1 VRWQLELVSGPEI
14 EPVTLAEMRRHLR
27 MFEDVT
33 DEDADI
39 TALITGAREWV
50 EDYTGRIL
58 MDQTWRL
65 SIDQTG
71 DLWLDPAATS
81 VIVSDDPDSPGF
93 YLRRSPILAIVSV
106 NTVDAD
112 GAETLVDTADYEL
125 RAADS
130 KFPFLVP
137 TSTATWRDANLRIEF
152 RAGFADL
159 TGSPQDDAGV
169 VPERFKQA
177 MKLWVEAHYDRDEKM
192 MQQLL
197 DAAENIAKRLK
208 GQVGFA

>member
-1 VRWQLELVSGPEI
+1 MRWQLELVSGPEI

-58 MDQTWRL
+58 IDQTWRL

-71 DLWLDPAATS
+71 DLWLDPATTS

-137 TSTATWRDANLRIEF
+137 TSLATWQDANLRIEF